1 MRFRRSLGMV
11 LLLGLTFGVPR
22 IVRAG
27 EAETLIEQANARRQL
42 GNTVQNLTLV
52 MTAKSGSTK
61 EMVLETRTR
70 SVDGLEQSLAII
82 RSPVELD
89 RVQFLRKQKA
99 GGEDDKWMYM
109 PLGGSLNRIAGRG
122 RTGSFMGTDFTYEDM
137 ELGDVGSGSHK
148 VLDAE
153 TIRVGDSDVVCH
165 RIETTPSAGIE
176 TAYGKLVTW
185 IQKDT
190 MVPRRI
196 LMYAPDGTTES
207 KRLTFEA
214 VVADGERFVSTRM
227 RMENLRK
234 GSSTLLQVTDHRL
247 DVPASE
253 LPDAMFDPE
262 QLSGNL

>member
-1 MRFRRSLGMV
+1 MRFRRSQAVV

-22 IVRAG
+22 IVRAD
-27 EAETLIEQANARRQL
+27 EAETFIEQANARRQL
-42 GNTVQNLTLV
+42 GNTVQTLTLV

-61 EMVLETRTR
+61 EYVLETRTR

-82 RSPVELD
+82 QSPEGLKG
-89 RVQFLRKQKA
+89 VQFLRKQKA
-99 GGEDDKWMYM
+99 GAEDDKWMYM
-109 PLGGSLNRIAGRG
+109 PAGDTLNHIAGSG
-122 RTGSFMGTDFTYEDM
+122 RTGSFLGTDFTYEDM
-137 ELGDVGSGSHK
+137 ELGDVGSGSHR
-148 VLDAE
+148 VLAAE
-153 TIRVGDSDVVCH
+153 TIQVGGSDLDCH
-165 RIETTPSAGIE
+165 RIETTPKAGIE

-214 VVADGERFVSTRM
+214 VAADSDRFVATRM

-234 GSSTLLQVTDHRL
+234 GSSTLLEVTDHRL